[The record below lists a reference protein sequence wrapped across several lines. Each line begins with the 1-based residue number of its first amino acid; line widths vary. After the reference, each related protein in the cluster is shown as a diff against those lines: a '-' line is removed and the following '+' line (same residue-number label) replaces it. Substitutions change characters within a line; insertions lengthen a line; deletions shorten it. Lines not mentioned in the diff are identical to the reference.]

1 MLNENDLAP
10 DFEILDDTGKPTKL
24 SDFRGQQVLLYFYP
38 KAMTSGCTLQAQDIR
53 DDFGKYRDAGVVVI
67 GVSPDPVK
75 RQAKF
80 KEKEELPFILLADE
94 DHSVAELYGVWVE
107 KKMYGRTYWGNERTS
122 FLIDQAGKIE
132 KIFRK
137 VKPKE
142 HNNQVLAC
150 LAFD

>member
-10 DFEILDDTGKPTKL
+10 DFELLDDEGKTTKL
-24 SDFRGQQVLLYFYP
+24 TDFRGQRVLLYFYP

-53 DDFGKYRDAGVVVI
+53 DDFGKYQDAGVVVI
-67 GVSPDPVK
+67 GISPDPVK

-80 KEKEELPFILLADE
+80 KAKEALPFILLADE
-94 DHSVAELYGVWVE
+94 DHTVAEKYGVWIE

-122 FLIDQAGKIE
+122 FLIDQNGKIE
-132 KIFRK
+132 QIFRK

-142 HNNQVLAC
+142 HNDQVLAS
-150 LAFD
+150 LSLD